1 MASKKV
7 LNKIKKLIIYIKHV
21 APLPTTMVRE
31 EFSQDQLDVDMNDIT
46 KWLENKRGEQE
57 YERKIR

>member
-1 MASKKV
+1 
-7 LNKIKKLIIYIKHV
+7 
-21 APLPTTMVRE
+21 MVRE